1 MNVHQCHK
9 IRQFRSSVTVFRAHL
24 VGLHF
29 ANRRGIA
36 VHVADAVSN
45 LDFLPSFD
53 GELERLWGFE
63 NQHDG
68 ASQAES
74 AHLFTAGQ
82 WLTVEDGRRC

>member
-1 MNVHQCHK
+1 MRCVNVDRL
-9 IRQFRSSVTVFRAHL
+9 RQATGIRAHL

-29 ANRRGIA
+29 ANRRRIIGRA
-36 VHVADAVSN
+36 TEAVSN
-45 LDFLPSFD
+45 LDFLPSFE

-74 AHLFTAGQ
+74 AHLFTGGQ
-82 WLTVEDGRRC
+82 RLTVEDRRRR